1 MTATATPLVELA
13 IVAVFFFPDW
23 VETANVGTRA
33 IWDEIIEVLRAAPD
47 PYECPELARLWAL
60 ALEEAPRAL
69 ARFRGPGRL
78 DDERIADLTK
88 DFLVEH
94 LHALLDAV
102 SPRAYFIVALQNS
115 ARSWFRKGSSR
126 LALDERDDTSS
137 GEDPA
142 AIADPTQLIHARDFL
157 RGLSQREYDVFV
169 GIANGADRE
178 ELARA
183 LDISRAN
190 LDQIVS
196 RVRRR
201 FRTEEP

>member
-1 MTATATPLVELA
+1 MPLE
-13 IVAVFFFPDW
+13 AVFFFH
-23 VETANVGTRA
+23 VSVKTASVGTHA
-33 IWDEIIEVLRAAPD
+33 IWDEIIEALRAAPD
-47 PYECPELARLWAL
+47 PYECPELAQLWAL
-60 ALEEAPRAL
+60 ALEEAPRTL

-94 LHALLDAV
+94 LHALLEAV

-115 ARSWFRKGSSR
+115 ARSWFRKGSST
-126 LALDERDDTSS
+126 LALEEPGGA
-137 GEDPA
+137 GEVPA
-142 AIADPTQLIHARDFL
+142 AVADPTQLIDARDFL
-157 RGLSQREYDVFV
+157 RGLSEREYDVFV
-169 GIANGADRE
+169 GVANGADRE

-201 FRTEEP
+201 FRMEEP

>member
-1 MTATATPLVELA
+1 MGNL
-13 IVAVFFFPDW
+13 
-23 VETANVGTRA
+23 A
-33 IWDEIIEVLRAAPD
+33 IWDEIIEALRAAPD
-47 PYECPELARLWAL
+47 PYECPELARLWGL

-69 ARFRGPGRL
+69 ASFRGPGRL
-78 DDERIADLTK
+78 DDDRIADLTK

-115 ARSWFRKGSSR
+115 ARSWFRKGSSTI
-126 LALDERDDTSS
+126 ALDAPGEDGA

-142 AIADPTQLIHARDFL
+142 AVADPAQLIDARDFL
-157 RGLSQREYDVFV
+157 CGLSEREYDVFV
-169 GIANGADRE
+169 GVANGADRE

-201 FRTEEP
+201 FRMEEP